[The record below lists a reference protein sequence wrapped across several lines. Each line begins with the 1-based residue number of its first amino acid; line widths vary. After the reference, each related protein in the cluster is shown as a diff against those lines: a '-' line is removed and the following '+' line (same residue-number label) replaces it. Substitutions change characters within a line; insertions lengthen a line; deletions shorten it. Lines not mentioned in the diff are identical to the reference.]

1 MSPEHVRVRYTVDT
15 GRVDG
20 PSAEGTLDIAYTP
33 RDGETR
39 DETISRIIAVALY
52 ATPAPWVFVSFD
64 EITPTVA

>member
-20 PSAEGTLDIAYTP
+20 PSATGTLDVAYTP
-33 RDGETR
+33 RPCETR

-52 ATPAPWVFVSFD
+52 ASPDPWVFVSFD
-64 EITPTVA
+64 EVPTVA